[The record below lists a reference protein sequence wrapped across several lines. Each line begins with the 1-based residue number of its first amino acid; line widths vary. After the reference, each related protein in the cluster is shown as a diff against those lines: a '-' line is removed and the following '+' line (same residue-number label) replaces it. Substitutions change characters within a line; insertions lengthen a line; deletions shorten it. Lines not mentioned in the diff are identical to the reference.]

1 MEVCAT
7 DEINP
12 NLSSAQVSRIN
23 GDHIEAIRCAGK
35 QGESCSDWQNP
46 SVAEGRK
53 RVPSD
58 GLAAHPE
65 SLQSVLIAGAF
76 LCSLR
81 QKSYQRSGMGAHYA
95 AHPLHK
101 RWSELA
107 VSYLR
112 LLVSARIKIAF

>member
-23 GDHIEAIRCAGK
+23 GDHIEAIRCPGK
-35 QGESCSDWQNP
+35 QRESCSDWQNA

-65 SLQSVLIAGAF
+65 SLQSVLISGAF

-81 QKSYQRSGMGAHYA
+81 QKSFVPEQWNGCA
-95 AHPLHK
+95 
-101 RWSELA
+101 
-107 VSYLR
+107 LR
-112 LLVSARIKIAF
+112 CSPTPQTMVRISFLVYGWWFQ